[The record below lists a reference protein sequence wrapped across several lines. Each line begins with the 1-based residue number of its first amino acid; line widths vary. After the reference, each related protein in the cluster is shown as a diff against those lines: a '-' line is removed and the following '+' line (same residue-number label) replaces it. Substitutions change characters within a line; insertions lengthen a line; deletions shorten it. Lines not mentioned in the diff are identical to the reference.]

1 MIFLGFFFFFAG
13 IKDPQIPSLPGTR
26 RGSSA
31 ASFPLKSL
39 GREKALPVR
48 PSLNRCFHAR
58 ESESRGKIQWMF
70 PDQSHP
76 FFSRSLSSV
85 SSWSA
90 SSPLGRLM
98 WLLKGSFGKKF
109 QKSHFKERFLPS
121 FPDLS
126 GIQGSDLRLRGP
138 EVQDRALLS
147 HKEGFPLVLG
157 WKNSSKIPF
166 EGKAKP

>member
-1 MIFLGFFFFFAG
+1 MIFLGLFFFFAG

-98 WLLKGSFGKKF
+98 WLLKGSFGKQF
-109 QKSHFKERFLPS
+109 QKITLQGAIPPFVPGFIGNSGLGSAVAWARGAGQGFAEPQRGFFLS
-121 FPDLS
+121 F
-126 GIQGSDLRLRGP
+126 RV
-138 EVQDRALLS
+138 EKLLQN
-147 HKEGFPLVLG
+147 PV
-157 WKNSSKIPF
+157 
-166 EGKAKP
+166 

>member
-1 MIFLGFFFFFAG
+1 MIFLGFFFFAG

-31 ASFPLKSL
+31 ASFPFKSL

-76 FFSRSLSSV
+76 FFSRSLSFV

-98 WLLKGSFGKKF
+98 WLLKGSFRKAVPKNHTSRSDSSLRSWIYREFGARICGCVGQRCRTGLCWATK
-109 QKSHFKERFLPS
+109 RV
-121 FPDLS
+121 FP
-126 GIQGSDLRLRGP
+126 
-138 EVQDRALLS
+138 
-147 HKEGFPLVLG
+147 
-157 WKNSSKIPF
+157 
-166 EGKAKP
+166 